1 MTGRKT
7 KLSCARA
14 AALSLASEQR
24 RRSARLRDLMRTSPV
39 LEKLSPEDRALA
51 SRLALGCVQTRGA
64 LDAAISSHLS
74 RKGHLEPKVKD
85 ALALSAFELLFMKTP
100 AAVAV
105 SQGVEL
111 VRSQSPKAAGLANAV
126 LHRIL
131 EEDVPACHE
140 AQTKLADAPEAATA
154 EDLACATGQ
163 PVWFCERIASSLGMP
178 QAILALSSLAEP
190 APVYV
195 AANLGVTDASALER
209 KLTEAG
215 LAPEAQGLP
224 GTFELRHP
232 QKLFASGLVGA
243 VSAVP
248 ADLSAQEVALI
259 SAPHPGES
267 MLEIGQGRGTK
278 TLLLLSAQKML
289 AEREGVKADKAR
301 YVALDSEEFKT
312 KLAQER
318 LAKGGWDGCVSC
330 ITFDGT
336 KLGEERNLPQE
347 LSGTFDAVFVDAP
360 CSGTGTLRRH
370 PEISWSLEPSAV
382 DAESAEGLPQLQL
395 TLLAAAAAKVAPHG
409 RLVYATCSVLR
420 EEDEDIV
427 SRFLSCEAGAGFA
440 VEDVRKAPALVLWP
454 EAQDALPVT
463 DEGFFRSSPL
473 LGGPDGHFCC
483 VLRRK

>member
-14 AALSLASEQR
+14 AALSLVSEQR
-24 RRSARLRDLMRTSPV
+24 RRSARLRDLMRTSAV

-131 EEDVPACHE
+131 DKDVPACHE
-140 AQTKLADAPEAATA
+140 AQTKLADAPAAATA

-178 QAILALSSLAEP
+178 QAILVLSSLAEP

-195 AANLGVTDASALER
+195 AANLGVNDASALEC

-224 GTFELRHP
+224 GAFELRHP

-259 SAPHPGES
+259 AAPRPCES

-278 TLLLLSAQKML
+278 TLLLLSTQKML

-318 LAKGGWDGCVSC
+318 LAKGGWDGRVSC
-330 ITFDGT
+330 IAFDGT
-336 KLGEERNLPQE
+336 ELGEERNLPQE

-395 TLLAAAAAKVAPHG
+395 ALLAAAAAKVAPHG

>member
-7 KLSCARA
+7 KLSRARA
-14 AALSLASEQR
+14 AALSLVSEQR

-51 SRLALGCVQTRGA
+51 SRLALGCVQTRGT

-140 AQTKLADAPEAATA
+140 AQTKLADAPAAATA

-195 AANLGVTDASALER
+195 AANLGV
-209 KLTEAG
+209 
-215 LAPEAQGLP
+215 
-224 GTFELRHP
+224 
-232 QKLFASGLVGA
+232 
-243 VSAVP
+243 
-248 ADLSAQEVALI
+248 
-259 SAPHPGES
+259 
-267 MLEIGQGRGTK
+267 
-278 TLLLLSAQKML
+278 
-289 AEREGVKADKAR
+289 
-301 YVALDSEEFKT
+301 
-312 KLAQER
+312 
-318 LAKGGWDGCVSC
+318 
-330 ITFDGT
+330 
-336 KLGEERNLPQE
+336 
-347 LSGTFDAVFVDAP
+347 
-360 CSGTGTLRRH
+360 
-370 PEISWSLEPSAV
+370 
-382 DAESAEGLPQLQL
+382 
-395 TLLAAAAAKVAPHG
+395 
-409 RLVYATCSVLR
+409 
-420 EEDEDIV
+420 
-427 SRFLSCEAGAGFA
+427 
-440 VEDVRKAPALVLWP
+440 
-454 EAQDALPVT
+454 
-463 DEGFFRSSPL
+463 
-473 LGGPDGHFCC
+473 
-483 VLRRK
+483 

>member
-14 AALSLASEQR
+14 AALSLVSEQR

-39 LEKLSPEDRALA
+39 LEKLSPENRALA

-140 AQTKLADAPEAATA
+140 AQTKLAGAPEAATA

-178 QAILALSSLAEP
+178 QATLALSSLAEP

-195 AANLGVTDASALER
+195 AANFGVADTSALER

-224 GTFELRHP
+224 GAFELRHP

-259 SAPHPGES
+259 AAPRPGES

-289 AEREGVKADKAR
+289 AEREGVKAGKER

-318 LAKGGWDGCVSC
+318 LAKGGWDGHVSC
-330 ITFDGT
+330 IAFDGT
-336 KLGEERNLPQE
+336 RLADEKLPQE
-347 LSGTFDAVFVDAP
+347 LASMFDIVFVDAP
-360 CSGTGTLRRH
+360 CSGTGTFRRH

-382 DAESAEGLPQLQL
+382 DAEGAEGLPQLQL
-395 TLLAAAAAKVAPHG
+395 ALLAAAAAKVAPHG

-454 EAQDALPVT
+454 EAQDALQAT

>member
-14 AALSLASEQR
+14 AALSLVSEQR
-24 RRSARLRDLMRTSPV
+24 RRSARLRDLMRTSAV

-131 EEDVPACHE
+131 DKDVPACHE

-195 AANLGVTDASALER
+195 AANLGVADASALER

-224 GTFELRHP
+224 GAFELRHP

-259 SAPHPGES
+259 AAPRPGES

-289 AEREGVKADKAR
+289 AEREGVKADKTR

-318 LAKGGWDGCVSC
+318 LAKGGWDGRVSC
-330 ITFDGT
+330 IAFDGT
-336 KLGEERNLPQE
+336 RLADEKLPQE
-347 LSGTFDAVFVDAP
+347 LASMFDIVFVDAP

-395 TLLAAAAAKVAPHG
+395 ALLAAAAAKVAPHG

-454 EAQDALPVT
+454 EVQDALPVT